1 MSSTT
6 AAVAAIAIGCSLF
19 AYRHIT
25 ANYYSSKKTSSIDL
39 DELDDDI
46 DLVNDFDCI
55 TPDIVIAVFDK
66 LFMSMQAVVMQ
77 LSQQVQQIQMSGQ
90 VIPERQL
97 RQLLK
102 AEFERALIACQGQVY
117 EDNDVDADCLEEAT
131 WEFMDSPEEYPKVKR
146 AVERFQKLYESISG
160 EDVVG
165 WTPKSSHKSGGGVGG
180 SAQDNGKVRKELTPE
195 ELMTAAAVYFNA
207 ITKSMIELAKAWR
220 ADGKNF
226 DDPNV
231 VTEFQLEASTDAN
244 EAGEGQL
251 ESELGISM
259 GEFRSAIDR
268 HSRIPSVGQTLGL
281 LQMKQQ
287 QELMAAGVPM

>member
-1 MSSTT
+1 M
-6 AAVAAIAIGCSLF
+6 
-19 AYRHIT
+19 
-25 ANYYSSKKTSSIDL
+25 D
-39 DELDDDI
+39 
-46 DLVNDFDCI
+46 DFDCI

-102 AEFERALIACQGQVY
+102 AEFERALLACQGQVY

-160 EDVVG
+160 DDVVG
-165 WTPKSSHKSGGGVGG
+165 WTPKSGHKAGGGVGVGG
-180 SAQDNGKVRKELTPE
+180 SAQDCKVRKELTPD

-259 GEFRSAIDR
+259 GDFRSAIDR

-287 QELMAAGVPM
+287 QELMAARVPM